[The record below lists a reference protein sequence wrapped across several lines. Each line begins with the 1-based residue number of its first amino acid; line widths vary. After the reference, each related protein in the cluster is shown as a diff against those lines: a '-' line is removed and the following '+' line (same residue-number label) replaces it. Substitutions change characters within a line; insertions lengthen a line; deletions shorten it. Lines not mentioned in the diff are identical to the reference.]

1 LRSGFQYAVSSQSAL
16 NGSFQEAHMKDHIQS
31 PEHRPDELAVQEDE
45 MHHKPGANALK
56 KRKTAAEPKS
66 I

>member
-1 LRSGFQYAVSSQSAL
+1 
-16 NGSFQEAHMKDHIQS
+16 MKDHIQS